1 MIATAAAIEMMPQPE
16 KTVGEAPKANKPGPK
31 PRKAEETVR
40 YFLAKEGSSAAK
52 PELGEEISS
61 ESETLVR
68 AFRAKDSLFYTVT
81 AYRAEADVKGGSPT
95 IVKCPAHK

>member
-1 MIATAAAIEMMPQPE
+1 MNATAAVELMPQPG
-16 KTVGEAPKANKPGPK
+16 KPAGETPKPNKPGPK
-31 PRKAEETVR
+31 PKKAEETVR

-52 PELGEEISS
+52 PELGEEVSS

-68 AFRAKDSLFYTVT
+68 AFRAKDSLFYTLT

-95 IVKCPAHK
+95 IVKRPAHK